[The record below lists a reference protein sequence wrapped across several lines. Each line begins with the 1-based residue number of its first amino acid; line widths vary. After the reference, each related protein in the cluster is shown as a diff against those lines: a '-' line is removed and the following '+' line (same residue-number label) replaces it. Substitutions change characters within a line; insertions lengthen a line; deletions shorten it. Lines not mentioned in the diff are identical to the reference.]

1 MKLSYDRRVQLLALA
16 AGLPG
21 TAIALILLWV
31 GDYSS
36 RTIWTVAFLI
46 MALWLGFAAS
56 VRHRIVFSLQ
66 TLSNLLAAMR
76 EEDFSVRARGARRDD
91 AMGEVMIEVN
101 SLSQTL
107 REQRLGALEATALL
121 RTVMEEIDLAIF
133 TFDNESKL
141 RLVNRAGERLLARP
155 TERLLG
161 FTATELG
168 LGTCLEGE
176 PARTMELAF
185 PGGSGRWG
193 MRRGSF
199 RQAGLRHRLLVL
211 SDLSRTL
218 RDEERQA
225 WQRLIRVMG
234 HELNNSL
241 APIQSVAQSL
251 ESELNA
257 LTARANS
264 PDGDDGQDQ
273 AALLED
279 IKAGFGIIRS
289 RSEALARFMAAYSRL
304 ARLPAPKLAPVNV
317 RDWVCRV
324 AKLETRVKI
333 QVKEGPEVTI
343 PGDTDQLEQLLIN
356 LLHNAADA
364 VLEGGSSAQ
373 VGWTRQDSQLDV
385 WVRDDGPGI
394 QNKANVFVPFF
405 TTKPGGTGI
414 GLALSRQIAEAHGG
428 TLTLEN
434 RHDGRGCE
442 ARLRLPL

>member
-1 MKLSYDRRVQLLALA
+1 MKLTYERRIQLLALA

-21 TAIALILLWV
+21 TAIALILLWT

-36 RTIWTVAFLI
+36 RTIWTLAFLI
-46 MALWLGFAAS
+46 VALWLGFAMS
-56 VRHRIVFSLQ
+56 VRHRVAFSLQ

-101 SLSQTL
+101 SLSETL
-107 REQRLGALEATALL
+107 REQRLGALEATGLL

-133 TFDNESKL
+133 TFDNENKL

-161 FTATELG
+161 FTAAELG
-168 LGTCLEGE
+168 LGACLEGE
-176 PARTMELAF
+176 SARTMELTF

-199 RQAGLRHRLLVL
+199 RQAGLPHHLVVL
-211 SDLSRTL
+211 SDLSRAL

-257 LTARANS
+257 LTTRVE
-264 PDGDDGQDQ
+264 PQDGQDN

-317 RDWVCRV
+317 RDWICRV

-333 QVKEGPEVTI
+333 QVKEGPEVTL
-343 PGDTDQLEQLLIN
+343 PGDADQLEQLLIN

-364 VLEGGSSAQ
+364 VLEGGSCAQ
-373 VGWTRQDSQLDV
+373 VGWARQDSQLDV